1 MYRRTGLSTMLVAL
15 AIVCSITLQS
25 FAEVVLVRVEDSKNA
40 TFLITV
46 KDGVVTVNPIKRVI
60 TAGTITTQ
68 PPDNPDNPNPPTTEP
83 NKELIAQIKT
93 ETQTVLTAGG
103 SKTSG
108 AAIASVYSLV
118 SDKVSKGEIALDK
131 WPAALS
137 QATDAVFIIQQDK
150 AQWKTFRDRLGA
162 SLTAIRQRGAL
173 DTKEEV
179 ASTLRDIATGMNQA
193 TGFSATRHL
202 DKNART
208 EKGILDGIDIEQIM
222 RLIELILKLL
232 EAFK

>member
-1 MYRRTGLSTMLVAL
+1 MYRRTMLVAL
-15 AIVCSITLQS
+15 AIVCSITAPSVMRQS

-68 PPDNPDNPNPPTTEP
+68 PPDNPDNPPPTTEP

-103 SKTSG
+103 TKTSG

-162 SLTAIRQRGAL
+162 SLTAIQQRGAL

-179 ASTLRDIATGMNQA
+179 ASTLKDIATGMNQA

-222 RLIELILKLL
+222 KLIELILKLL